1 MSHKKVRNFVPRNK
15 SRNLSLMDLG
25 AVSNTPCTVAEAAQI
40 SLAAAK
46 DTVEAYTGDVNKV
59 VIQQTLMISTMKSL
73 LISKGVFTEE
83 EFNSEYTEQAKSYND
98 EKRKYLESLIKRGE
112 STNEEAEDTRSE

>member
-15 SRNLSLMDLG
+15 SRDLSLMNLG
-25 AVSNTPCTVAEAAQI
+25 AVGNTPCTVAEAAQI

-83 EFNSEYTEQAKSYND
+83 EFNSEYTEQAKSYNE
-98 EKRKYLESLIKRGE
+98 EKRKYLESLTKRGE